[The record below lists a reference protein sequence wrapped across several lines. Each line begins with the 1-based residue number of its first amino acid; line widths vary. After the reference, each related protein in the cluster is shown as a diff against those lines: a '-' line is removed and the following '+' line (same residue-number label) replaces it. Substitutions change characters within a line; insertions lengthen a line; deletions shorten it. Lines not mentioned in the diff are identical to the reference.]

1 MWGKLPGYDWWPGV
15 VLSYSDSTNGTKKD
29 ADELSD
35 DEMESNSIVRVW
47 VKWYGD
53 NQLSQVR
60 TRMLN
65 MSSPPG
71 SPPSL

>member
-53 NQLSQVR
+53 NQLSQVC